1 MKDYFDLGKYSRE
14 VTTNELAQIWFNRGM
29 VWLFAYNHEESI
41 LCFEK
46 VIELDKN
53 CAFAY
58 WGIAYA
64 IGPNYNKPWDIFTSD
79 EKIPT
84 LKKAHECISKA
95 NKISDL
101 SILESEMLKALEQ
114 RYPKNPDIDD
124 FQPFSN
130 AFAIGMK
137 KVFTTILGIIG
148 HFSLFFVFYNQVWKK
163 NPYKLKSIILKIDCL
178 LY

>member
-1 MKDYFDLGKYSRE
+1 MKEYFDLGKYSRKI
-14 VTTNELAQIWFNRGM
+14 TTNESAQIWFNRGM
-29 VWLFAYNHEESI
+29 IWLFAYNHEESI

-46 VIELDKN
+46 VIEFDKN

-79 EKIPT
+79 EKIST

-101 SILESEMLKALEQ
+101 SILESKMLKALEQ

-124 FQPFSN
+124 FQPFSD

-137 KVFTTILGIIG
+137 KVFEIYPNDLDIIC
-148 HFSLFFVFYNQVWKK
+148 FYVESLMNRTPWKLWDFRK
-163 NPYKLKSIILKIDCL
+163 SLPNPERKY
-178 LY
+178 